1 MPSLNNDDELIVEG
15 IRTDGRPFR
24 PSDWIERISTQLARY
39 GSDHRLQYNEN
50 VHPCVIN
57 GAKCLCVRT
66 SLKEQNPS
74 AYEFILKFAADN
86 QLRVQEDRRNT
97 RETER
102 RSFSPTDVPE
112 NRRTDHGDRR
122 STNH

>member
-1 MPSLNNDDELIVEG
+1 MPFTNSDDEFIVEG
-15 IRTDGRPFR
+15 IRADGRPFR

-39 GSDHRLQYNEN
+39 GSDHRLQYSED

-57 GAKCLCVRT
+57 GAKCLCVRK

-74 AYEFILKFAADN
+74 AYQFILKFAADN
-86 QLRVQEDRRNT
+86 QLRVQEDRRNS

-102 RSFSPTDVPE
+102 RSFNPADVSE
-112 NRRTDHGDRR
+112 DHRTDPVDRR
-122 STNH
+122 SNQH